1 MIITAHLPTPPRGHG
16 PGAATGRSGAE
27 FTVASPGG
35 HAVLSPRSPGGGRFG
50 GVRVALVAEQF
61 LPHMNGVTHSVLR
74 VLEHLRAG
82 GHDVVVVAPS
92 YAPAPLGGLVEDV
105 VEDLDGVP
113 VHRLPAV
120 PLTGYPDVRVAGG
133 TVARVRR
140 LLERFRPDVVHVAS
154 PFVLG
159 RRAIL
164 AAHQLAVPCVAVYQ
178 TDVPG
183 YTAKYGAPF
192 LEQLLWA
199 RVRAMHNLATL
210 TLAPS
215 SAAVGQLVEHGV
227 RDVRIWRRGVDTVR
241 FCPQHRDEQ
250 WREEVAAGRR
260 IVGYV
265 GRIAPE
271 KQVEDLAA
279 VADLPGTRLVVV
291 GSGPEEESLRRR
303 LPGAHFAGFRT
314 GADLARIMASFDVFV
329 HPGEFETFCQTIQ
342 EAMASGVPVVA
353 TGRGGPLDL
362 VDSSRTGWL
371 YPPGDLAAL
380 RGRVADLVGDD
391 AKRAA
396 FGAAAHAAVQ
406 DRTWHALGEELLGHY
421 RSAVELSARARA
433 PRHRWPV

>member
-1 MIITAHLPTPPRGHG
+1 M
-16 PGAATGRSGAE
+16 
-27 FTVASPGG
+27 
-35 HAVLSPRSPGGGRFG
+35 
-50 GVRVALVAEQF
+50 RVAVVAEQF
-61 LPHMNGVTHSVLR
+61 LPHLNGVTHSVLR
-74 VLEHLRAG
+74 VVEQLVAG

-92 YAPAPLGGLVEDV
+92 YDPAPLGRPAEQV

-120 PLTGYPDVRVAGG
+120 PLTGYPAVRVAGG

-140 LLERFRPDVVHVAS
+140 QLERFQPDVVHVAS

-164 AAHQLAVPCVAVYQ
+164 AAQQLGVPCVAVYQ

-183 YTAKYGAPF
+183 YAAKYGAPF
-192 LEQLLWA
+192 LEQLLWGH
-199 RVRAMHNLATL
+199 VRSMHNLATL

-215 SAAVGQLVEHGV
+215 TAAVRQLTEHGV
-227 RDVRIWRRGVDTVR
+227 QDVHLWRRGVDTTR
-241 FCPQHRDEQ
+241 FSPRHRDER
-250 WREEVAAGRR
+250 WREEVGGGRR

-271 KQVEDLAA
+271 KQVEDLSA

-291 GSGPEEESLRRR
+291 GSGPEEDALRRR
-303 LPGAHFAGFRT
+303 LPQAHFTGRRS

-362 VDSSRTGWL
+362 VDRSRTGWL
-371 YPPGDLAAL
+371 YPPGDLGAL
-380 RGRVADLVGDD
+380 RGHVADLLGDE

-396 FGAAAHAAVQ
+396 FGVAAHAAVQ
-406 DRTWHALGEELLGHY
+406 GRTWDVLVGQLLEHY
-421 RSAVELSARARA
+421 ERAVALSAQGQGRSR
-433 PRHRWPV
+433 RHRRAV

>member
-1 MIITAHLPTPPRGHG
+1 M
-16 PGAATGRSGAE
+16 
-27 FTVASPGG
+27 
-35 HAVLSPRSPGGGRFG
+35 
-50 GVRVALVAEQF
+50 RVAVVAEQF
-61 LPHMNGVTHSVLR
+61 LPHLNGVTHSVLR
-74 VLEHLRAG
+74 VVEQLGAR

-92 YAPAPLGGLVEDV
+92 YDPAPLGRRTEEV
-105 VEDLDGVP
+105 VEELGGVP
-113 VHRLPAV
+113 VHRLPAL

-140 LLERFRPDVVHVAS
+140 QLERFRPDVVHVAS

-164 AAHQLAVPCVAVYQ
+164 AAHQLGVPSVAVYQ

-183 YTAKYGAPF
+183 YAAKYGAPF
-192 LEQLLWA
+192 LEQLLWGH
-199 RVRAMHNLATL
+199 VRSMHNAATL

-215 SAAVGQLVEHGV
+215 SSAVGQLVAHGV
-227 RDVRIWRRGVDTVR
+227 RDVHLWRRGVDTTR
-241 FCPQHRDEQ
+241 FCPRHRDER
-250 WREEVAAGRR
+250 WRAEVGGGRR

-291 GSGPEEESLRRR
+291 GSGPEEEALRRR
-303 LPGAHFAGFRT
+303 LPGAHFTGRRS

-353 TGRGGPLDL
+353 TGRGGPVDL

-371 YPPGDLAAL
+371 YPPGDLTAL
-380 RGRVADLVGDD
+380 RGHVADLLGDD

-406 DRTWHALGEELLGHY
+406 GRTWDVLVGQLIEHYDRAVALGAREHGS
-421 RSAVELSARARA
+421 RSRRAA
-433 PRHRWPV
+433 

>member
-1 MIITAHLPTPPRGHG
+1 M
-16 PGAATGRSGAE
+16 
-27 FTVASPGG
+27 
-35 HAVLSPRSPGGGRFG
+35 
-50 GVRVALVAEQF
+50 RVAVVAEQF

-74 VLEHLRAG
+74 VVEHLRTR

-92 YAPAPLGGLVEDV
+92 YAPAARGGGEDV

-140 LLERFRPDVVHVAS
+140 LLERFRPDVVHAAS

-159 RRAIL
+159 RRAVV
-164 AAHQLAVPCVAVYQ
+164 AAHQLGVPCVAVYQ

-183 YTAKYGAPF
+183 YAAKYGAPF
-192 LEQLLWA
+192 LEPFLWA

-215 SAAVGQLVEHGV
+215 SASVRQLTDHGV
-227 RDVRIWRRGVDTVR
+227 RDVHVWRRGVDTAR
-241 FCPQHRDEQ
+241 FSPAHRDEQ
-250 WREEVAAGRR
+250 WRRAVAPGRR
-260 IVGYV
+260 IIGYV

-271 KQVEDLAA
+271 KQVEDLAVLA
-279 VADLPGTRLVVV
+279 GLPGTRLVVV
-291 GSGPEEESLRRR
+291 GSGPEEDALRRR
-303 LPGAHFAGFRT
+303 LPDAHFAGFRT
-314 GADLARIMASFDVFV
+314 GSDLARIMASFDVFV
-329 HPGEFETFCQTIQ
+329 HPGEFETFGQTLQ

-362 VDSSRTGWL
+362 VDQSRTGWL
-371 YPPGDLAAL
+371 YPPGDLAAM
-380 RGRVADLVGDD
+380 RGHVADLVGDD

-396 FGAAAHAAVQ
+396 FATAAHASVQ
-406 DRTWHALGEELLGHY
+406 DRTWEALGDQLLEHYERAGELALRTRGP
-421 RSAVELSARARA
+421 S
-433 PRHRWPV
+433 HRRTV